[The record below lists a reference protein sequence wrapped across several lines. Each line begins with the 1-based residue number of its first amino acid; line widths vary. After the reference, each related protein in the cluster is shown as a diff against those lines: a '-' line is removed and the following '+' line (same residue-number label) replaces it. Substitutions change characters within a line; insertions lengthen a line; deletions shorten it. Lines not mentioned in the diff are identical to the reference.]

1 MPPADPVLAPDQIDR
16 YLDWI
21 RAPRAQPA
29 PDAGALAALQ
39 RAHLRAVPFENLD
52 ISLGRPI
59 QLDGPALVG
68 KVIDRR
74 RGGYCYELN
83 GLFAALLRGLG
94 YSVTLV
100 SARVVT
106 PAGLTDDFDHL
117 ALLVAAAPGRE
128 RWLVDVGFGDAFIDP
143 IPLVDG
149 FARREMVKEV
159 GLLQSGAAWHY
170 RERTTDDGWRD
181 QYVFGET
188 PRALA
193 DFGPRNQWQQTSPES
208 NFTRKRVTS
217 LLTDDGRVT
226 LSGRRLIVTSRGV
239 RTERELDEDAAT
251 AVLAG
256 RFGIA
261 LGGGAGTPG

>member
-1 MPPADPVLAPDQIDR
+1 MSSGDPVLASDQIER
-16 YLDWI
+16 YLDRI
-21 RAPRAQPA
+21 GAPRERPA
-29 PDAGALAALQ
+29 PGADSLASLQ
-39 RAHLRAVPFENLD
+39 RAHLHAVPFENLD

-59 QLDGPALVG
+59 RLDAPSLFA

-94 YSVTLV
+94 YGVTLA
-100 SARVVT
+100 SARVAT
-106 PAGLTDDFDHL
+106 PAGLTDEFDHL
-117 ALLVAAAPGRE
+117 ALLVSVEPGGE

-149 FARREMVKEV
+149 FARPEMVKSV
-159 GLLQSGAAWHY
+159 GLARSDAAWHY
-170 RERTTDDGWRD
+170 REQPAAGAWRD
-181 QYVFGET
+181 QYVFTET

-193 DFGPRNQWQQTSPES
+193 DFGPRNEWQQTSPDS

-226 LSGRRLIVTSRGV
+226 LSGHRLIVTSGGR
-239 RTERELDEDAAT
+239 RTEHDLGEDAAT
-251 AVLAG
+251 AVLAE
-256 RFGIA
+256 RFGIVLEA
-261 LGGGAGTPG
+261 QTAG